1 MKNIFKLIIASVFVS
16 ILFVACNNDAD
27 RDWTT
32 PEASFKLNDTSLGAE
47 NVLYKTMSNN
57 PFTLVWESIGSGE
70 YKVELSST
78 SDFTKKVE
86 LGKSSENSFTTTI
99 GNLNAKL
106 LQLNFSPFTSQLVYI
121 RITKDSEISN
131 TISFGVKVYPVDG
144 PIITAPTN
152 GGTITLN
159 SADQSAIATTITWN
173 DYSNYGSPV
182 TYTVEIAKK
191 GSATF
196 SSLGVV
202 TNSKSL
208 AISNKDLNTAAL
220 TAGGIVNTE
229 GEFDF
234 RVTAKTSF
242 STPAI
247 ELKSAIVTAK
257 MKPYQVD
264 YPDFFLVGAA
274 SAVSWNATGSQ
285 KLYKHDNISE
295 IYTYLQP
302 ENFRFLGQQDWNPLN
317 YSIDDSRT
325 DAEKR
330 YFKTV
335 SSNVEFGDH
344 ENMKFTGTAGI
355 YHVVINADFGVKSLT
370 ATATAGVWDIPNLYL
385 VGSLQGW
392 NAGAAEQFNSLG
404 NGKFEMIRQIP
415 DNAEFKFLGQQD
427 WSGKEWGNIGKDN
440 IGNTGYLG
448 INDANGN
455 IKFSGGDNFYTITVD
470 LKMGTYKLVKL

>member
-1 MKNIFKLIIASVFVS
+1 MKNILKLFLFSIIISVIFTG
-16 ILFVACNNDAD
+16 CNHDD
-27 RDWTT
+27 VEWTT
-32 PEASFKLNDTSLGAE
+32 KEASFKLNDTSLGAE

-191 GSATF
+191 GSTTF

-229 GEFDF
+229 SEFDF

-274 SAVSWNATGSQ
+274 SAVSWNASGSQ

-370 ATATAGVWDIPNLYL
+370 ATATSGVWDIPNLYL